1 MKNKSV
7 RLLSSISIF
16 AILFLIVG
24 EIDAQEEYFFE
35 KLSVSDGL
43 SNSTVFRTYQDHL
56 GFLWVSTGDGLNRYD
71 GYDFKTYKNVP
82 GDSTSL
88 PINFTQAIYEDRN
101 NNVWVGSYGTV
112 SKYNRQKDNFISYE
126 LDKGPNVTTGFVNQ
140 IFEDQKNRL
149 WVATPQNGVQ
159 LFNPSTNTFNGI
171 DLIDYTGDT
180 IAHYSEVSFAAI
192 TELKNGTII
201 AASPRYGVFIY
212 NAAVNNF
219 QPYFPNSEL
228 NKKEIWNLYEDQ
240 SGKLWLGGMDYIF
253 IYDPASFTMRTIDLT
268 RIFPSQGA
276 NNRYGPF
283 YEEDQDRIIIGSSF
297 GLVESDSKATTFSL
311 LSKEMDNIIIL
322 SIYRDDFGIYWLST
336 FGSGLY
342 KLDPTKKPFQFFQID
357 QNGSSEKISN
367 AVINITQNTENRD
380 ELILSL
386 FDRDIYR
393 YSQNANSF
401 TKIQNEK
408 GKNLVSDNNGDLWF
422 TADRSLHKR
431 NLKTGNKRS
440 FLFPNFNYT
449 RKFDINNLKFG
460 PDQKLWITGFRGIET
475 FDPETEEFGQL
486 PSLMNKKVSADLMAT
501 IKEIATTKQPLAS
514 ILKVGEGANL
524 SKEFTFNESTKI
536 LILNLGEGRLQNL
549 VPNMFDFGTI
559 ENAKGETL
567 WASDST
573 QNTFH
578 YGGGYKNRI
587 SLGALELTA
596 GTYKITFKTDI
607 GHSFG
612 AFNVAPP
619 NDSDWYGIQVFQLD
633 DNDHAYLDKQIKKEL
648 DNTYYPPFEIVNDI
662 EFSEKYVRSAWVATN
677 GVGLVKLNLTD
688 NSYERYPFGDEGGR
702 VINPSNR
709 TRDVLEDKDGIVWVS
724 TFGGLVRFDP
734 ETETFKIIEGLPSNQ
749 VAFMMEDL
757 KGNLWFGTPG
767 GISML
772 DKTNNDSLI
781 SFINY
786 DNTDGINS
794 LPLNTSVVMTDQGR
808 IFYGGIGGLNAF
820 FPGSSNKTLP
830 KPVLTNLIV
839 SGKTLNDIADEI
851 GLDTNISEA
860 KSLTLPYDYNNLSF
874 EFASI
879 HFSRP
884 AKNKLAF
891 MLKGIDAN
899 WNYSNRRFASYSNLL
914 PGNYEFLIKGAN
926 GDGIWNPEI
935 SSLKISITPPWWRT
949 WWAYSLYGIILLLL
963 LWQLYNFQKA
973 RTIRIE
979 RQKIQQKELEQAK
992 EVEKAYSE
1000 LKSTQVQLI
1009 QSEKMASLG
1018 ELTAGIAHEIQNP
1031 LNFVN
1036 NFSEVS
1042 SELLIELKEEL
1053 GKGDIDEAKAIS
1065 DDVIQNLEKITHH
1078 GKRADAIVKGML
1090 AHSRSGKGEK
1100 APTDINALA
1109 EEYLKLSYHGLRA
1122 KDKNFNADFKTDFN
1136 PDLPK
1141 VNLVPPDIGRVLL
1154 NLINNAFQAVS
1165 AVRVSPEAS
1174 AEAQASAKADS
1185 LYNPTVTVKT
1195 QLTTNDQ
1202 ILITVKDN
1210 GPGIPADIKEKI
1222 FQPFF
1227 TTKPTGEGT
1236 GLGLSLS
1243 YDIVKAHGG
1252 ELKLETTESDG
1263 LPADQAGTTFTITLP
1278 K

>member
-16 AILFLIVG
+16 SMLFLIAGKV
-24 EIDAQEEYFFE
+24 DAQEEYFFE
-35 KLSVSDGL
+35 KLTVSDGL

-101 NNVWVGSYGTV
+101 NNVWVGSFGTV

-126 LDKGPNVTTGFVNQ
+126 LDKGPNVTIALVNQ

-149 WVATPQNGVQ
+149 WVATSQNGVQ
-159 LFNPSTNTFNGI
+159 LFDPSTNRFNGI
-171 DLIDYTGDT
+171 DLIDYAGDT
-180 IAHYSEVSFAAI
+180 IAHYSEVNFQSIA
-192 TELKNGTII
+192 ELKNGNII
-201 AASPRYGVFIY
+201 AASPEFGVFIY

-228 NKKEIWNLYEDQ
+228 NKKEIWNLYEDR
-240 SGKLWLGGMDYIF
+240 SGKLWLGGQDNIF
-253 IYDPASFTMRTIDLT
+253 IYDPASFTMRTIDLQDV
-268 RIFPSQGA
+268 FPNQRA
-276 NNRYGPF
+276 NSRYGPF
-283 YEEDQDRIIIGSSF
+283 YEEGQDRMIIGSSF
-297 GLVESDSKATTFSL
+297 GIVESDSKATAFSL
-311 LSKEMDNIIIL
+311 LSKEMDNTIVL
-322 SIYRDDFGIYWLST
+322 NLFRDDFGIYWIST
-336 FGSGLY
+336 RGTGLY

-367 AVINITQNTENRD
+367 AVIDITQNTEKRD

-386 FDRDIYR
+386 FDRDIYT

-401 TKIQNEK
+401 SKIQNEK
-408 GKNLVSDNNGDLWF
+408 GKNLESDKNDDLWF
-422 TADRSLHKR
+422 TADRSLNKR
-431 NLKTGNKRS
+431 NLETGNKKS
-440 FLFPNFNYT
+440 FPFPNFTYT
-449 RKFDINNLKFG
+449 REFDINNLKFG
-460 PDQKLWITGFRGIET
+460 PDQKLWIAGFRGIET
-475 FDPETEEFGQL
+475 FDPETGEFGQL
-486 PSLMNKKVSADLMAT
+486 PSLMNKKASPDLISA
-501 IKEIATTKQPLAS
+501 IKNIATTKQPLSS

-524 SKEFTFNESTKI
+524 SKEFTLNKSTKI
-536 LILNLGEGRLQNL
+536 LVLTLGEGRLQNII
-549 VPNMFDFGTI
+549 PNMFDFGTI
-559 ENAKGETL
+559 ENAKGETI

-587 SLGALELTA
+587 SMGALDLPS

-619 NDSDWYGIQVFQLD
+619 LDSTWYGIQIFQLD
-633 DNDHAYLDKQIKKEL
+633 ENDHAYLDKQVEKEL
-648 DNTYYPPFEIVNDI
+648 DNTYYPPFEIINDI

-677 GVGLVKLNLTD
+677 GVGLVKLNLSD
-688 NSYERYPFGDEGGR
+688 NSYERYSFGDEGGK
-702 VINPSNR
+702 VVNLSNR
-709 TRDVLEDKDGIVWVS
+709 AQDVLEDKDGIVWVS
-724 TFGGLVRFDP
+724 TLGGLVRFDP

-749 VAFMMEDL
+749 VAFMKEDL
-757 KGNLWFGTPG
+757 NGNLWFGTPG

-772 DKTNNDSLI
+772 DKTNNDSPL

-794 LPLNTSVVMTDQGR
+794 LPLNTSVVMTDEGK
-808 IFYGGIGGLNAF
+808 IFYGGIGGVNAF

-839 SGKTLNDIADEI
+839 SEKTFNDIADEI

-860 KSLTLPYDYNNLSF
+860 SSVTLPYDYNSLSF

-891 MLKGIDAN
+891 MLKGIDAD
-899 WNYSNRRFASYSNLL
+899 WNYSNRRFASYSNLP

-949 WWAYSLYGIILLLL
+949 WWAYCVYGILVLVVLR
-963 LWQLYNFQKA
+963 QLHSFQKA

-979 RQKIQQKELEQAK
+979 RQKTQQKELEQAK

-1000 LKSTQVQLI
+1000 LKFTQAQLI

-1042 SELLIELKEEL
+1042 VELLEEMANEIE
-1053 GKGDIDEAKAIS
+1053 KGDMEEVKDLSKNIS
-1065 DDVIQNLEKITHH
+1065 ANLQKITHH

-1100 APTDINALA
+1100 VPTDLNALA

-1122 KDKNFNADFKTDFN
+1122 KDKSFNADFKTDFDPN
-1136 PDLPK
+1136 LPK
-1141 VNLVPPDIGRVLL
+1141 VNVVPQDIGRVLL
-1154 NLINNAFQAVS
+1154 NLINNAFQACS
-1165 AVRVSPEAS
+1165 QSET
-1174 AEAQASAKADS
+1174 E
-1185 LYNPTVTVKT
+1185 NPLVTVKT
-1195 QLTTNDQ
+1195 ERAMNDE
-1202 ILITVKDN
+1202 LRITVTDN
-1210 GPGIPADIKEKI
+1210 GPGIPSDIKDKI

-1227 TTKPTGEGT
+1227 TTKPTGQGT

-1252 ELKLETTESDG
+1252 EIRVESEEG
-1263 LPADQAGTTFTITLP
+1263 EGTTFTIALP
-1278 K
+1278 FKINHVS